1 MKVAT
6 RFSIII
12 VSLTAVII
20 SAGILIYENTR
31 IMDKEIERREI
42 GNLIRKELFEL
53 VALRDEYR
61 LYSHERILDQ
71 HKTVGDRIDSHIE
84 SALFAFTDKTDRKTL
99 LELQKKSRSMGELFS
114 EVVLYAKKHQGG
126 AGSTSE
132 SFEER
137 LIGQLGIASQSAIS
151 LADTLVESVQN
162 RITNLQ
168 KLATLQI
175 LAFTAALIIAL
186 LVSVWIVWLR
196 IVRRIIEL
204 KKGSEI
210 IAGGDFTYS
219 FSDPSKDELGQL
231 SSAMNEMAARL
242 NASYEK
248 LEDEVSR
255 RTKELLKTRDSLEL
269 KVFELETAK
278 KAVTEIL
285 RDLGAEKGRIEEANV
300 HNEAILTSMEEGFIA
315 TDRDERII
323 MLNPKAEKLLLWD
336 KKDAVGQRLEEV
348 LTVRTESGE
357 TVSHRDSPIPR
368 ALATKEPLKADLR
381 YVYVRK
387 DGSALPVELSAAP
400 IFLKGRVIGAINVFR
415 DATEAREVER
425 SKSEF
430 ISVAAHQLRTPAA
443 AMNWYLERL
452 RSGKVGTLTLK
463 QAEYFSEI
471 EENNHRMI
479 KLVNTLLN
487 VSRLEMGAFSN
498 RPIAVNVQEVL
509 QKGLKELRPLIEKK
523 SLVVEEE
530 YDLLLGKVSFGPEL
544 LNIVITN
551 LLTNAINYTPAHGFV
566 RVKARSLKA
575 GETFEGETVELPT
588 VMVVV
593 SDSGY
598 GIPSN
603 QHNQL
608 FTKFFR
614 ATNARTRLTDG
625 NGLGL
630 YIVKSI
636 LDQAGGSIR
645 FSSEEN
651 KGTTFYVALPVAG
664 SATAEFLKMA
674 FTGETIP

>member
-323 MLNPKAEKLLLWD
+323 MLNPKAEKL
-336 KKDAVGQRLEEV
+336 
-348 LTVRTESGE
+348 
-357 TVSHRDSPIPR
+357 
-368 ALATKEPLKADLR
+368 
-381 YVYVRK
+381 
-387 DGSALPVELSAAP
+387 
-400 IFLKGRVIGAINVFR
+400 
-415 DATEAREVER
+415 
-425 SKSEF
+425 
-430 ISVAAHQLRTPAA
+430 
-443 AMNWYLERL
+443 
-452 RSGKVGTLTLK
+452 
-463 QAEYFSEI
+463 
-471 EENNHRMI
+471 
-479 KLVNTLLN
+479 
-487 VSRLEMGAFSN
+487 
-498 RPIAVNVQEVL
+498 
-509 QKGLKELRPLIEKK
+509 
-523 SLVVEEE
+523 
-530 YDLLLGKVSFGPEL
+530 
-544 LNIVITN
+544 
-551 LLTNAINYTPAHGFV
+551 
-566 RVKARSLKA
+566 
-575 GETFEGETVELPT
+575 
-588 VMVVV
+588 
-593 SDSGY
+593 
-598 GIPSN
+598 
-603 QHNQL
+603 
-608 FTKFFR
+608 
-614 ATNARTRLTDG
+614 
-625 NGLGL
+625 
-630 YIVKSI
+630 
-636 LDQAGGSIR
+636 
-645 FSSEEN
+645 
-651 KGTTFYVALPVAG
+651 
-664 SATAEFLKMA
+664 
-674 FTGETIP
+674 